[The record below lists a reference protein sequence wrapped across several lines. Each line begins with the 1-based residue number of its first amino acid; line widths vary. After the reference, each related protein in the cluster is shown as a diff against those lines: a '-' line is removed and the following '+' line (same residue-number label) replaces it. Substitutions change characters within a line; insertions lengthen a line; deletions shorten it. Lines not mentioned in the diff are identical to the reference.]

1 MKKIFSIA
9 TLAMGASLAMTAS
22 VVTPAKAV
30 LNDANA
36 YKAAKV
42 AKASTDDTDTWKN
55 VGKGLFRENL
65 MHVYYLYNEYPEVQ
79 VDIQESEQTPGRYR
93 LVNPYANY
101 PNYIGSP
108 GCTEGDSYIYINASD
123 PQHVYIEMSPTG
135 YIAGEDQELLIWSI
149 ADDYYNNLY
158 GDWTQA
164 DKEGICGKLRDGS
177 IMFPGGAVLTNLF
190 DMTSGKPFS
199 PEDYPDGWRPCNAM
213 FRVMLPGALNLD
225 VFSTFVGYNKEA
237 NTVQYSISLG
247 SDVTSAKM
255 ALVEG
260 QDTEQMVK
268 DIIDGK
274 IASTVITETKN
285 YDLPFPG
292 DGMYTMVVVP
302 YVGEDV
308 KEYKAFTST
317 QEFAYDESE
326 WRKTGQAQYTE
337 GILSANELTSWG
349 IVMAECTYAVDV
361 EENVARPGYLRM
373 VNAYN
378 TNDYPE
384 SRGYSIDTSRNYYI
398 YIDATDPDHVVLE
411 QTPESEGI
419 GLNLGYG
426 KIYFATR
433 GQRYLDDPD
442 WATSLGLTP
451 EQCKAMMGKFMN
463 DEITFPKDG
472 LQLRMDVAPKTWYY
486 ANEKGN
492 FKLAFQPGQILG
504 VQSTGVGSVNIDDV
518 NAPVEYFRI
527 DGTRVSASQ
536 LTPGIYVVRQGSM
549 TSKQVIR

>member
-22 VVTPAKAV
+22 AVTPAKAI

-36 YKAAKV
+36 YKASKV
-42 AKASTDDTDTWKN
+42 VKAADDTETWKN
-55 VGKGLFRENL
+55 IGKGLFRENL
-65 MHVYYLYNEYPEVQ
+65 VHVYWLFNQYPEIEVE
-79 VDIQESEQTPGRYR
+79 IQESEQTPGRYR

-101 PNYIGSP
+101 PDYIGSP

-123 PQHVYIEMSPTG
+123 PKHVYIEMSPTG
-135 YIAGEDQELLIWSI
+135 YIVGDEQELLIWSK

-158 GDWTQA
+158 GDWEEA
-164 DKEGICGKLRDGS
+164 DKDGVCGQLRDGS
-177 IMFPGGAVLTNLF
+177 IMFPHGGVLANLYAM
-190 DMTSGKPFS
+190 DSGKPFDPS
-199 PEDYPDGWRPCNAM
+199 DYAEMWRPGDDM
-213 FRVMLPGALNLD
+213 FRVLLPGALNLD

-247 SDVTSAKM
+247 DDITSAKM

-260 QDTEQMVK
+260 QDAEQMVK
-268 DIIDGK
+268 DVIDGK

-292 DGMYTMVVVP
+292 DGMYTIVVVP
-302 YVGEDV
+302 YVGEEV

-317 QEFAYDESE
+317 REFAYDESE
-326 WRKTGQAQYTE
+326 WRKTGQASYTE
-337 GILSANELTSWG
+337 GILSSCELNSWG
-349 IVMAECTYAVDV
+349 LNMAECTYAVEV

-378 TNDYPE
+378 TTDYPE
-384 SRGYSIDTSRNYYI
+384 SRGHSIDTSRNYYI

-419 GLNLGYG
+419 GLNMGYG

-433 GQRYLDDPD
+433 GQRYLDNPD
-442 WATSLGLTP
+442 LANSLGYTT
-451 EQCKAMMGKFMN
+451 EMCKAIMGKFFN
-463 DEITFPKDG
+463 DEITFPKEA
-472 LQLRMDVAPKTWYY
+472 LNVRMDVAPMTWYY

-492 FKLAFQPGQILG
+492 FKLAFQPGQIIGEQSSG
-504 VQSTGVGSVNIDDV
+504 VENVNIDDV
-518 NAPVEYFRI
+518 NAPVEYYRI

-536 LTPGIYVVRQGSM
+536 LTPGIYVVRQGSK